1 MRKKI
6 WNTLCNAK
14 FKEYYIGYKL
24 ESLQHL
30 DRNLN
35 IFLAIT
41 SSGSIAGWLIWDK
54 LYIIWSVIIGL
65 SQVVNIIKPFF
76 PFSKYIKEFNVK
88 LIQMENLNLD
98 FEKLW
103 YNIESN
109 KITKKVMEN
118 KYFALK
124 KELTE
129 TLRFSEDT
137 VIKTSEKIK
146 NKSNKRM
153 KIFIKDIS

>member
-1 MRKKI
+1 
-6 WNTLCNAK
+6 
-14 FKEYYIGYKL
+14 
-24 ESLQHL
+24 
-30 DRNLN
+30 
-35 IFLAIT
+35 
-41 SSGSIAGWLIWDK
+41 
-54 LYIIWSVIIGL
+54 
-65 SQVVNIIKPFF
+65 
-76 PFSKYIKEFNVK
+76 
-88 LIQMENLNLD
+88 MENLNLD